1 MQMCI
6 QDPANHT
13 NYVLNENELQKFSV
27 TNPDEDREIDVL
39 LVAAGDTLLQ
49 ELPSSRLSDSATP
62 TVQIVDP
69 DSNRIWI
76 IGFDDLKLY
85 ETAAPP
91 TEAEDMVW
99 FAMPTAR
106 SALAAVPV
114 LRRAM
119 VQHSS

>member
-1 MQMCI
+1 MRVGI

-13 NYVLNENELQKFSV
+13 NYVINENELQKFAVSSL
-27 TNPDEDREIDVL
+27 DEDRNVDVL

-49 ELPSSRLSDSATP
+49 ELPSSRLTDSATP

-69 DSNRIWI
+69 DSNRSWI
-76 IGFDDLKLY
+76 IGFDDLKLF
-85 ETAAPP
+85 EMATPP
-91 TEAEDMVW
+91 NEGEDMVW

-106 SALAAVPV
+106 NALAAVPV